1 MAPWA
6 TASAPRRD
14 RTNAS
19 AGMPS
24 ATRSA
29 SSPAASAVAVR
40 RTGAPASPRSVVS
53 GGSQSPNVSDP
64 RGAVSAVT
72 ATASSPVSSRAQVS
86 GSLTVAEQSTKTGG
100 RLCVKGGLLDAWCS
114 QTRRSLRRTCATWD
128 PKTPR

>member
-1 MAPWA
+1 MGQ
-6 TASAPRRD
+6 SSF
-14 RTNAS
+14 NSGNSIS
-19 AGMPS
+19 AGLPKYARNEIKTIAGKS
-24 ATRSA
+24 I
-29 SSPAASAVAVR
+29 
-40 RTGAPASPRSVVS
+40 TGTLEKITDTSIGSVVS

-114 QTRRSLRRTCATWD
+114 QTRRSLRSTCATWD